1 MTTTA
6 ETTTE
11 TTARPAA
18 GRDASREPSREPK
31 RGAAPSPASYA
42 RRQLER
48 LRWVPTSLRARIV
61 AWFIGVLA
69 LATLSLVIVTH
80 QVLSI
85 RLDQRID
92 SDLTQ
97 EADELRALSRGNDP
111 QTSRNFTS
119 VQRIFEVYLARN
131 VPSRHETFVTFL
143 AGQPYLRSPQP
154 VPYRLDTDS
163 ELVARWA
170 TLRESD
176 RGSVST
182 PAGRVEY
189 LALPIKP
196 CGDTCGVFVSAVF
209 RDRANTEA
217 RSALAAAGAVGL
229 GVLLLGSLL
238 AWRLADRVV
247 RPVTALTSTARSIS
261 ETDLSGRIPVRGN
274 DEVAQLAR
282 TFNDMLDRLERAFAS
297 QRRFADDASHELKTP
312 LTIVRGHLELL
323 EDEPVARKETL
334 ALVTDELDRMGR
346 IVEDLLLLARREEPD
361 FLALDTVDVG
371 ALTDAL
377 LAKAGALAHR
387 EWVLDVR
394 GQGVIVADRQRLTQA
409 IVQLAENA
417 ARYSETGRP
426 IAIGS
431 LVSGGEARFWVR
443 DHGPG
448 IPSHEQEAIFERFRR
463 GGGPGR
469 SDGAGLGLAIVKA
482 IAEAHYGR
490 VELETSSDG
499 SVFSIVVPVDQPMDG
514 RGS

>member
-1 MTTTA
+1 V
-6 ETTTE
+6 
-11 TTARPAA
+11 R
-18 GRDASREPSREPK
+18 REL
-31 RGAAPSPASYA
+31 A
-42 RRQLER
+42 R
-48 LRWVPTSLRARIV
+48 LRWVPSSLRARIV

-69 LATLSLVIVTH
+69 LTTLSLVVVTH

-85 RLDQRID
+85 RIDQRID

-97 EADELRALSRGNDP
+97 ESLELRNLSKGNDP
-111 QTSRNFTS
+111 RTGRNFTS
-119 VQRIFEVYLARN
+119 VQRIFDVHLARN
-131 VPSRHETFVTFL
+131 VPSRHEAFITFL
-143 AGQPYLRSPQP
+143 AGEPYLRSGQP
-154 VPYRLDTDS
+154 VPYRLDSDP

-170 TLRESD
+170 NLRESD
-176 RGSVST
+176 RDSVST

-189 LALPIKP
+189 LAIPVKP
-196 CGDTCGVFVSAVF
+196 CGETCGVFVSAVF

-217 RSALAAAGAVGL
+217 RSALAAAGAVGV

-247 RPVTALTSTARSIS
+247 RPVTALTTTARSIS
-261 ETDLSGRIPVRGN
+261 ETDLSGRIPVGGS

-323 EDEPVARKETL
+323 EDEPAERAETL

-346 IVEDLLLLARREEPD
+346 IVEDLLFLARREEPD

-377 LAKAGALAHR
+377 VAKAGALAHR
-387 EWVLDVR
+387 DWVLDVR

-409 IVQLAENA
+409 VVQLAENA

-448 IPSHEQEAIFERFRR
+448 IPVHEQESIFERFRR

-482 IAEAHYGR
+482 IAEAHHGR
-490 VELETSSDG
+490 VELETSPDG
-499 SVFSIVVPVDQPMDG
+499 SVFSIVLPVDQPMDG
-514 RGS
+514 VEAES